1 MSERIYNRLANILM
15 LIGIASALLF
25 DSGRLPRVVV
35 GTIGIVAGV
44 AAMALYFW
52 NQHQSE
58 AKGKLSLKAKAPV
71 GSIAEPNTEIS
82 SAKNSVVVRDEVAL
96 KAFDTWRNV
105 ADVWKVTRDT
115 NFHAIEA
122 YRRDT
127 ARLWLSY
134 YAANHARTL
143 RWRVV
148 KDPSLALMQPEV
160 ELSPNEVA
168 ACAIE
173 IINNLAI
180 ADDLKEWEY
189 VFGAKGL
196 RVSVRKA
203 HSFRSEVPQQDFDFE
218 PISSVVQ

>member
-1 MSERIYNRLANILM
+1 M

-25 DSGRLPRVVV
+25 DSGKLPRVVV
-35 GTIGIVAGV
+35 GTIGIVAGLT
-44 AAMALYFW
+44 AMVLYFW
-52 NQHQSE
+52 NQRQSA
-58 AKGKLSLKAKAPV
+58 AKEKLSVKAKAPV
-71 GSIAEPNTEIS
+71 GSIAEPNTEIA
-82 SAKNSVVVRDEVAL
+82 SANNSVVPRDEVAL
-96 KAFDTWRNV
+96 KALGRNA
-105 ADVWKVTRDT
+105 ADVWRVTRDAD
-115 NFHAIEA
+115 FHAIEA
-122 YRRDT
+122 YRSEA
-127 ARLWLSY
+127 ARLWVSY

-203 HSFRSEVPQQDFDFE
+203 HSFRCEVPQQDFDFE
-218 PISSVVQ
+218 PMSFVLQ